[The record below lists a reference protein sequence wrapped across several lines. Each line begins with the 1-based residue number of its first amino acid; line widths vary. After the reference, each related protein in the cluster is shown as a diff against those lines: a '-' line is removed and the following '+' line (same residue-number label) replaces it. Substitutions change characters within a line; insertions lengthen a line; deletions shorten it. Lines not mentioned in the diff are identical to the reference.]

1 MSDALLPSWLPMCK
15 ARPPHAK
22 IVATLGPASDS
33 TEMIEQLIEA
43 GVSVFRLNFSHGE
56 LADQDKR
63 LANLRKAI
71 ETVHRPIAILGDL
84 QGPKIRVSSVPDLD
98 EQGGIVVEPGQDILF
113 RAGQG
118 VATLEGDMAV
128 FGTTFDRIFYD
139 VEPGQRVLINDG
151 MIRMLA
157 VDRVEGVS
165 LRCRV
170 IVGGRV
176 TSRKGINLPEST
188 LHTPG
193 LTERDW
199 ACVEWAA
206 ANELD
211 YLALSFVRTAEE
223 IVRLK
228 TRVDELCA
236 NRPVHPGVDPSI
248 PVIAKIEK
256 PEALHNLD
264 EIIKAADGIMVA
276 RGDLGVEMDAA
287 QVPIAQKYIVS
298 RCVEFGKPVIVATQ
312 MLETMIENATPTR
325 AEASDVAN
333 AVFDGADA
341 VMLSGETAMGKHPQL
356 VVETMTRIIQ
366 VSEARFDQL
375 PHQAKPDLLKELPY
389 RSAAMALGAWHIALQ
404 ADAKAVACWS
414 QRGGMASYLTT
425 KDFRV
430 PIVACT
436 SSEVSAKRMALL
448 GGIIPVLMDPPTSG
462 TLGEWTELMEDL
474 LVERGIVEAG
484 DQVVLVAGKPL
495 GSVVAQDAVALLRIG
510 DDQSGFRPA

>member
-1 MSDALLPSWLPMCK
+1 MSEANLPSWLPGCESH
-15 ARPPHAK
+15 PPHAK

-33 TEMIEQLIEA
+33 TDMIERLIEA

-56 LADQDKR
+56 LPDQDVR
-63 LANLRKAI
+63 LANLRAAI
-71 ETVHRPIAILGDL
+71 SKTDRPIAILGDL
-84 QGPKIRVSSVPDLD
+84 QGPKIRVETVPDID
-98 EQGGIVVEPGQDILF
+98 DGGGIIVEPGQDILF
-113 RAGQG
+113 RAGQT
-118 VATLEGDMAV
+118 VAAIEGETVV
-128 FGTTFDRIFYD
+128 FGTTFDRIYYD
-139 VEPGQRVLINDG
+139 VDAGQRVLINDG

-157 VDRVEGVS
+157 VERVDGES

-176 TSRKGINLPEST
+176 SSRKGINLPEST
-188 LHTPG
+188 LNTPG

-199 ACVEWAA
+199 RCVEWAA

-228 TRVDELCA
+228 ARVDELCVDRA
-236 NRPVHPGVDPSI
+236 VHPGVNPSI

-264 EIIKAADGIMVA
+264 EIIEAA
-276 RGDLGVEMDAA
+276 E
-287 QVPIAQKYIVS
+287 VPIAQKYIVS
-298 RCVEFGKPVIVATQ
+298 RCAEFGKPVIVATQ

-333 AVFDGADA
+333 AVFDGTDA
-341 VMLSGETAMGKHPQL
+341 VMLSGETAVGKHPQI

-366 VSEARFDQL
+366 VSESRFDQL
-375 PHQAKPDLLKELPY
+375 PHQTKPDLLKELPY
-389 RSAAMALGAWHIALQ
+389 RSAAMALGAWHVAKQ
-404 ADAKAVACWS
+404 AKVKAVACWS

-425 KDFRV
+425 KDFRI

-436 SSEVSAKRMALL
+436 SSEISAKRMALL
-448 GGIIPVLMDPPTSG
+448 GGIFPVLMDPPTTG
-462 TLGEWTELMEDL
+462 TLGEWTQLMEEL
-474 LVERGIVEAG
+474 LVQRGIASPG
-484 DQVVLVAGKPL
+484 DSVLLIAGKPL
-495 GSVVAQDAVALLRIG
+495 GSVTAQDAMALLHIG